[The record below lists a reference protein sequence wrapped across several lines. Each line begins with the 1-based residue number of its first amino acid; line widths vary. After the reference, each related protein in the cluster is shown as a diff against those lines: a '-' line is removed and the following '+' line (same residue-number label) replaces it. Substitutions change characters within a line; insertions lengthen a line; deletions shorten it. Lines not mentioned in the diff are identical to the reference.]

1 MKNANRIGLF
11 ALVISMILGL
21 VACAPNAPTT
31 PAELTKIEITDVTG
45 RKVTLEA
52 PATKIVG
59 THNPSLNTAVV
70 LGGGQKYLAGFGN
83 KEMGRGLYTLVMND
97 FDGLT
102 QIGMGKNI
110 NFETVAKT
118 GANLAIIPE
127 RFKDQAEQFE
137 KVGVPALIAL
147 PNTES
152 FDTIKTALATVG
164 KALGEDKRASEINA
178 FLDKKIAN
186 AQTIAAKATTKPKV
200 LFLGGSSP
208 LSVAPSAM
216 IQTQLIE
223 TAGGANAVSGV
234 EGKGDFINVN
244 IEQIVAWNPDV
255 IWFPAYAKYSVDSLL
270 KDPAWSSIE
279 AVKNKKVYMFPSK
292 LEPWDQPTAAVALGV
307 SWGVYNLHPDLY
319 PLENLMKD
327 TDEFYKLVYGKT
339 FTAEQQGLK

>member
-1 MKNANRIGLF
+1 ML
-11 ALVISMILGL
+11 LGL
-21 VACAPNAPTT
+21 VACTPSAPKASTA
-31 PAELTKIEITDVTG
+31 PAEPTKIEITDVIG
-45 RKVTLEA
+45 RKVTLAA

-59 THNPSLNTAVV
+59 THNPSVNTAVV
-70 LGGGQKYLAGFGN
+70 LGGGQKYIVGFGN
-83 KEMGRGLYTLVMND
+83 KEMGRGLYTLVMNN

-127 RFKDQAEQFE
+127 RFKDQAAQFE
-137 KVGVPALIAL
+137 KVGVQALVAL

-152 FDTIKTALATVG
+152 FDTVKTSLATVG

-178 FLDKKIAN
+178 FIDKKIAN
-186 AQTIAAKATTKPKV
+186 AQAIGAKAVTKPKV

-223 TAGGANAVSGV
+223 TAGGINAVSGV

-255 IWFPAYAKYSVDSLL
+255 IWFPAYVSYSVDSLL
-270 KDPAWSSIE
+270 KDPAWSSIK
-279 AVKNKKVYMFPSK
+279 AIKNKKVYVFPSK
-292 LEPWDQPTAAVALGV
+292 LEPWDQPTAAIALGV

-327 TDEFYKLVYGKT
+327 ADEFYKLVYGKT
-339 FTAEQQGLK
+339 FTAEQLGLK